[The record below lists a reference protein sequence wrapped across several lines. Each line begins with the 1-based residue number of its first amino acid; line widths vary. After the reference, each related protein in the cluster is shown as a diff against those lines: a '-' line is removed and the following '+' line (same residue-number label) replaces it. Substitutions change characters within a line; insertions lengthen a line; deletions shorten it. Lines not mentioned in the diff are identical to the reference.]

1 MHVELKIK
9 NNAIHC
15 DSCETRIQK
24 VLEDKP
30 GIIKAIADHMIQEV
44 QIYFD
49 EDQITIQD
57 IEQTLERLGYPVNC

>member
-15 DSCETRIQK
+15 DSCEVRIQK

-30 GIIKAIADHMIQEV
+30 GIIKIIADHMTQEV

-49 EDQITIQD
+49 EDQITLRD
-57 IEQTLERLGYPVNC
+57 IEQSLERFGYPVDD

>member
-15 DSCETRIQK
+15 NSCEARIQK

-30 GIIKAIADHMIQEV
+30 GIIKTFTFSLV
-44 QIYFD
+44 
-49 EDQITIQD
+49 TS
-57 IEQTLERLGYPVNC
+57 

>member
-15 DSCETRIQK
+15 DSCEVRIQK
-24 VLEDKP
+24 VLEDKL
-30 GIIKAIADHMIQEV
+30 GIIKTIADHLTQEV

-49 EDQITIQD
+49 EDQITLRD
-57 IEQTLERLGYPVNC
+57 IEQSLERLGYPVDD

>member
-15 DSCETRIQK
+15 DSCEVRIQK
-24 VLEDKP
+24 VLEDKL
-30 GIIKAIADHMIQEV
+30 GIIKTIADHMTQEV

-49 EDQITIQD
+49 EDQITLRD
-57 IEQTLERLGYPVNC
+57 IEQSLERLGYPIDD

>member
-15 DSCETRIQK
+15 NSCEARIQK
-24 VLEDKP
+24 VLEAKP
-30 GIIKAIADHMIQEV
+30 GIIKTIADHMTQEV

-49 EDQITIQD
+49 KDQITLQD
-57 IEQTLERLGYPVNC
+57 IELTLEMLGYPVNY

>member
-9 NNAIHC
+9 NNAVHC
-15 DSCETRIQK
+15 NSCEVRIQK

-30 GIIKAIADHMIQEV
+30 GIIKTIANHMTQEV

-49 EDQITIQD
+49 KDQITLQD
-57 IEQTLERLGYPVNC
+57 IEQTLERLGYPVDD

>member
-15 DSCETRIQK
+15 NSCEARIQK

-30 GIIKAIADHMIQEV
+30 GIIKTIADHMTQEV

-49 EDQITIQD
+49 KDQITLQD
-57 IEQTLERLGYPVNC
+57 IELTLEMLGYPVNY

>member
-15 DSCETRIQK
+15 DSCESRIQK
-24 VLEDKP
+24 ILENKP
-30 GIIKAIADHMIQEV
+30 GIIKAIADHVTQEV

-49 EDQITIQD
+49 KDQINLRD
-57 IEQTLERLGYPVNC
+57 IEQNLERLGYSVDL

>member
-15 DSCETRIQK
+15 NSCEARIQK

-30 GIIKAIADHMIQEV
+30 GIIKIIADHMTQEV

-49 EDQITIQD
+49 KDQITLQD
-57 IEQTLERLGYPVNC
+57 IELTLEMLGYPVNY

>member
-1 MHVELKIK
+1 VHVELKIK

-15 DSCETRIQK
+15 DSCEVRIQK

-30 GIIKAIADHMIQEV
+30 GIIKTIADHMTQEV

-49 EDQITIQD
+49 EDQITLRD
-57 IEQTLERLGYPVNC
+57 IEQSLERLGYPIDD